1 MSNPSCPS
9 CGTELKFLNTSLIKF
24 DGFKV
29 CVNCFQRATLEKLTT
44 LEQLKSIPAKVQNS
58 SDSISFSKPESRT
71 PETIIVK
78 SETKGFG
85 FVKACIGF
93 FLAGPFGLLCGFC
106 GSGKTKTTVIRK

>member
-1 MSNPSCPS
+1 MTEKICPS
-9 CGTELKFLNTSLIKF
+9 CGTELRFLNTSLIKF
-24 DGFKV
+24 EGHKV
-29 CVNCFQRATLEKLTT
+29 CVNCFQRATLEKLTS
-44 LEQLKSIPAKVQNS
+44 LEQLKSIPDKIENS
-58 SDSISFSKPESRT
+58 SDSISSSKPESRT

-93 FLAGPFGLLCGFC
+93 FLAGPFGLLCGLC

>member
-9 CGTELKFLNTSLIKF
+9 CGTELRFLNTSLMKF
-24 DGFKV
+24 DGVKV
-29 CVNCFQRATLEKLTT
+29 CVNCFQRATIEKLTT
-44 LEQLKSIPAKVQNS
+44 LEQLKSLPEKVPMS
-58 SDSISFSKPESRT
+58 SDSITSQKSEVKSPD
-71 PETIIVK
+71 TIIVK

-85 FVKACIGF
+85 FIKACIGF